1 MWQYGGCIPGP
12 YCNTGWH
19 SSPVVADLNG
29 DGQQDVIWGSYD
41 VVALNGADGSLKW
54 RAPSGNRVWPGI
66 AVADLTGN
74 GTLEVIVGRDSDQ
87 LTVYDR
93 FGGVVWTRNPF
104 GGGDELRSLA
114 VADLDKDGQLEIITG
129 QAAGVAS
136 RQLNVL
142 EANGTVRPGWPAR
155 HDGEPGDSFGM
166 WNQNVVVAD
175 MNSDGFKELF
185 VPGGH
190 YINAF
195 DRNGNQLTV
204 NPIFAPRQF
213 WSEVGTHVDQAVDL
227 RGYANCGVEHRPSFQ
242 DSAPVVADVDG
253 DGVPELIVVGNVY
266 NCGTTPYTSLY
277 HMPFIFKLDRTR
289 WSGSG
294 FDWTVIPTPGPGS
307 APRSED
313 YNVIENV
320 VPNAVV
326 ADLDGDGL
334 KEILFPSYDGK
345 VHAYWLDKT
354 EHGSWPYTVPTSGAP
369 GDDFRFAS
377 EPVVV
382 DLDNDGHAEVIFTSW
397 PKKATGGV
405 GQLHVLDYLGR
416 ELYRV
421 DLPAPA
427 IGAGW
432 NGGLGAP
439 TIANIDSDPDLELVV
454 GTSASG
460 VVAYNLPN
468 TANARVLWGTGRGNY
483 GRTGVPGTV
492 TAPPPPDTTPPTVSI
507 TSPTNGA
514 TVPATVTITAS
525 AADNVGVA
533 GVQFRIDGVNFGA
546 EDTTAPYSI
555 SWNTTAAANGSHTIT
570 ALARDAAGNNTPSA
584 PVTVTVAN
592 VPPPPPDTT
601 PPTVSITSLGN
612 GQTVR
617 GTVTLTAS
625 ASDNVGVVGV
635 QFFGDGTLLGAE
647 ATTAPYS
654 ISVDTT
660 TTSDG
665 SHTLT
670 AIARDAAGNLTTSAP
685 VTVTVS
691 NASPPPPAPV
701 RRFEDTD
708 LSVVYSDPGWRSDM
722 YAALSNGGATDSDQA
737 GAQATFTF
745 TGTSVSW
752 IGGRWV
758 EEGIARVFLDGG
770 FVTEVDTY
778 SKTKEVQVP
787 LFTAVGLADT
797 SHTLTIEVTGR
808 KNIASNLPFVLVDAF
823 DVPAAT
829 ISRLQETDPAVTF
842 AGSGWLQGVTGAE
855 YSGGTVA
862 GSLTAGDQATLT
874 FTGTGVRWLGELG
887 PDNGGIARVF
897 LDGAFMQEVNTY
909 APSPDPGHHSTFQ
922 AEHFKATGLADTSHT
937 LTIEVTGRQDPAAVR
952 ATVVVD
958 AFDVITSGTRRE
970 ETDPAVSYTAGWL
983 QGNRD
988 HPYSEGTAAVS
999 TIPGDRATFTFTGTS
1014 VSWIG
1019 YRGPQAG
1026 IARVILDGS
1035 VVTDSLDLYIPSE
1048 GPQEAVFTLPGLAAG
1063 SHTLTIEVTGS
1074 KNPASLGVSIVVDA
1088 FDVTP

>member
-1 MWQYGGCIPGP
+1 MSRKRACAGALFVLVSWAWLSPLQPCWAQTPSLGSRAPVLMWQYGGCIPGP

-74 GTLEVIVGRDSDQ
+74 GTLEVIVGRDYDQ

-93 FGGVVWTRNPF
+93 CGGVVWTRNPF

-427 IGAGW
+427 IGASW

-439 TIANIDSDPDLELVV
+439 TIANIDSDTDLELVT
-454 GTSASG
+454 GTNASG
-460 VVAYNLPN
+460 VVAYKLPN

-483 GRTGVPGTV
+483 GRTGVPVTV
-492 TAPPPPDTTPPTVSI
+492 TASPPPDTTPPSV
-507 TSPTNGA
+507 PTGL
-514 TVPATVTITAS
+514 TAS
-525 AADNVGVA
+525 AVSSSQINLSWAASSDNVGVS
-533 GVQFRIDGVNFGA
+533 GYRVFRDGTQIA
-546 EDTTAPYSI
+546 TTSATSFTNNTGLSPSTTYSYAV
-555 SWNTTAAANGSHTIT
+555 AAF
-570 ALARDAAGNNTPSA
+570 DAAGNLSA
-584 PVTVTVAN
+584 QSSPASATTQAA
-592 VPPPPPDTT
+592 PDTT
-601 PPTVSITSLGN
+601 PPSVPTG
-612 GQTVR
+612 
-617 GTVTLTAS
+617 LTANAVS
-625 ASDNVGVVGV
+625 SSQINLSWTASTDNVGVSGYRVYRGGTQIATPSTTFFIDTSVLRSEARRVGN
-635 QFFGDGTLLGAE
+635 E
-647 ATTAPYS
+647 AY
-654 ISVDTT
+654 
-660 TTSDG
+660 
-665 SHTLT
+665 
-670 AIARDAAGNLTTSAP
+670 DAAGNDSAQSSPASATTPAPPDTSPPSVPTGLTANAASSSQINLAWTASTDNVGVSGYRVYRGGTQIATTS
-685 VTVTVS
+685 T
-691 NASPPPPAPV
+691 
-701 RRFEDTD
+701 
-708 LSVVYSDPGWRSDM
+708 
-722 YAALSNGGATDSDQA
+722 
-737 GAQATFTF
+737 TFF
-745 TGTSVSW
+745 IDTSV
-752 IGGRWV
+752 
-758 EEGIARVFLDGG
+758 L
-770 FVTEVDTY
+770 
-778 SKTKEVQVP
+778 
-787 LFTAVGLADT
+787 
-797 SHTLTIEVTGR
+797 
-808 KNIASNLPFVLVDAF
+808 
-823 DVPAAT
+823 
-829 ISRLQETDPAVTF
+829 
-842 AGSGWLQGVTGAE
+842 
-855 YSGGTVA
+855 
-862 GSLTAGDQATLT
+862 
-874 FTGTGVRWLGELG
+874 
-887 PDNGGIARVF
+887 
-897 LDGAFMQEVNTY
+897 
-909 APSPDPGHHSTFQ
+909 
-922 AEHFKATGLADTSHT
+922 
-937 LTIEVTGRQDPAAVR
+937 
-952 ATVVVD
+952 
-958 AFDVITSGTRRE
+958 
-970 ETDPAVSYTAGWL
+970 
-983 QGNRD
+983 
-988 HPYSEGTAAVS
+988 
-999 TIPGDRATFTFTGTS
+999 
-1014 VSWIG
+1014 
-1019 YRGPQAG
+1019 
-1026 IARVILDGS
+1026 
-1035 VVTDSLDLYIPSE
+1035 
-1048 GPQEAVFTLPGLAAG
+1048 
-1063 SHTLTIEVTGS
+1063 
-1074 KNPASLGVSIVVDA
+1074 
-1088 FDVTP
+1088 

>member
-1 MWQYGGCIPGP
+1 MSRKRACAGALFVLVSWAWLSPLQPCWAQTPSLGSRAPVLMWQYGGCIPGP

-104 GGGDELRSLA
+104 GGCDELRSLA
-114 VADLDKDGQLEIITG
+114 VADLDKDGQREIITG

-421 DLPAPA
+421 SLPASA
-427 IGAGW
+427 IGASW
-432 NGGLGAP
+432 NGSLGAP
-439 TIANIDSDPDLELVV
+439 TIANIDSDPDLELVTA
-454 GTSASG
+454 TSASG
-460 VVAYNLPN
+460 VVAYKLPN

-483 GRTGVPGTV
+483 GRTGVSVTV
-492 TAPPPPDTTPPTVSI
+492 TAPPPPDTTPPLVPTGLTASAVSSSQINLSWTASSDNVGVSGYRVYRGGTQIATTSTTSFANTGLSASTTYSYTVAAYDAAGNVSAQSSSASATTPAPPDTTAPTVSI
-507 TSPTNGA
+507 TSPVSGA
-514 TVPATVTITAS
+514 TVGSTTS
-525 AADNVGVA
+525 VA
-533 GVQFRIDGVNFGA
+533 
-546 EDTTAPYSI
+546 
-555 SWNTTAAANGSHTIT
+555 
-570 ALARDAAGNNTPSA
+570 
-584 PVTVTVAN
+584 
-592 VPPPPPDTT
+592 
-601 PPTVSITSLGN
+601 
-612 GQTVR
+612 
-617 GTVTLTAS
+617 AS

-635 QFFGDGTLLGAE
+635 QFLLDGANLGAE
-647 ATTAPYS
+647 DTSAPYS
-654 ISVDTT
+654 VSWNTT
-660 TTSDG
+660 TASNA

-670 AIARDAAGNLTTSAP
+670 AVARDAAGLRTTSAP
-685 VTVTVS
+685 VTVTVFNDTTAPTVS
-691 NASPPPPAPV
+691 ITSPV
-701 RRFEDTD
+701 
-708 LSVVYSDPGWRSDM
+708 S
-722 YAALSNGGATDSDQA
+722 GATVGGTTSVTASATRRAADLGVQFLLD
-737 GAQATFTF
+737 GANLGAEDAAAPY
-745 TGTSVSW
+745 SVSW
-752 IGGRWV
+752 N
-758 EEGIARVFLDGG
+758 
-770 FVTEVDTY
+770 TT
-778 SKTKEVQVP
+778 T
-787 LFTAVGLADT
+787 
-797 SHTLTIEVTGR
+797 
-808 KNIASNLPFVLVDAF
+808 ASN
-823 DVPAAT
+823 
-829 ISRLQETDPAVTF
+829 
-842 AGSGWLQGVTGAE
+842 
-855 YSGGTVA
+855 
-862 GSLTAGDQATLT
+862 
-874 FTGTGVRWLGELG
+874 
-887 PDNGGIARVF
+887 
-897 LDGAFMQEVNTY
+897 
-909 APSPDPGHHSTFQ
+909 
-922 AEHFKATGLADTSHT
+922 
-937 LTIEVTGRQDPAAVR
+937 
-952 ATVVVD
+952 
-958 AFDVITSGTRRE
+958 
-970 ETDPAVSYTAGWL
+970 
-983 QGNRD
+983 
-988 HPYSEGTAAVS
+988 
-999 TIPGDRATFTFTGTS
+999 
-1014 VSWIG
+1014 
-1019 YRGPQAG
+1019 
-1026 IARVILDGS
+1026 
-1035 VVTDSLDLYIPSE
+1035 
-1048 GPQEAVFTLPGLAAG
+1048 G
-1063 SHTLTIEVTGS
+1063 SHTLTAVARDAAGNRTTSAAVTVTVFNDTTPPTVSITSPVSGATVGGTTS
-1074 KNPASLGVSIVVDA
+1074 VTANASDNVGVVGVQFLLDGANLGVEDAAAPYSVSWNTTTASNGSHTLTAVARDAAGNRTTSAPVTVTVFNDTTPPSVTINQAASQADPTNSSPINFTAVFSKPVSGFTGAGVAISGTAGGTKTVTVSGGPSTYTVAVSGMSSAGTVIASIAAGVAQDA
-1088 FDVTP
+1088 AGNTNTASTSTDNSVSLRPPATP

>member
-1 MWQYGGCIPGP
+1 MSRKRACAGALFVLVSWAWLSPLQPCWAQTPSLGSRAPVLMWQYGGCIPGP

-19 SSPVVADLNG
+19 SSPGVADLNG

-74 GTLEVIVGRDSDQ
+74 GTLEVIVGRTSAQ
-87 LTVYDR
+87 PTVYDR

-114 VADLDKDGQLEIITG
+114 VADLAKDGQLEIITG
-129 QAAGVAS
+129 RAAGVAS
-136 RQLNVL
+136 RQLTVL
-142 EANGTVRPGWPAR
+142 EPNGTVRPGWPAR
-155 HDGEPGDSFGM
+155 HDGEPGNSFGM

-195 DRNGNQLTV
+195 DRNGNQLPANAIYNNISPV
-204 NPIFAPRQF
+204 GPKV
-213 WSEVGTHVDQAVDL
+213 WSQVAVHVDNAVDL
-227 RGYANCGVEHRPSFQ
+227 RGFAYCGVEHRPTFEG
-242 DSAPVVADVDG
+242 SAPAVSDVDG

-266 NCGTTPYTSLY
+266 NCGTNASLY

-289 WSGSG
+289 WNGSG

-326 ADLDGDGL
+326 ADLDGDGF

-354 EHGSWPYTVPTSGAP
+354 EHGSWPYTVPTRGAP

-460 VVAYNLPN
+460 VVAYKLPT

-492 TAPPPPDTTPPTVSI
+492 TALPPPDTTPPTVSI
-507 TSPTNGA
+507 TAPANGA

-533 GVQFRIDGVNFGA
+533 GVQFRIDGANGGA
-546 EDTTAPYSI
+546 EATTAPYSV
-555 SWNTTAAANGSHTIT
+555 SWNTATASDGSHKIT
-570 ALARDAAGNNTPSA
+570 AIARDAAGNSTPSA

-592 VPPPPPDTT
+592 NAPPPPP
-601 PPTVSITSLGN
+601 
-612 GQTVR
+612 
-617 GTVTLTAS
+617 
-625 ASDNVGVVGV
+625 
-635 QFFGDGTLLGAE
+635 
-647 ATTAPYS
+647 
-654 ISVDTT
+654 
-660 TTSDG
+660 
-665 SHTLT
+665 
-670 AIARDAAGNLTTSAP
+670 
-685 VTVTVS
+685 
-691 NASPPPPAPV
+691 PV

-708 LSVVYSDPGWRSDM
+708 PSIVYSGPGWRSDM
-722 YAALSNGGATDSDQA
+722 YAALSNGGATASDQA

-758 EEGIARVFLDGG
+758 EEGIARVFLDGS
-770 FVTEVDTY
+770 FVAEVDTY

-797 SHTLTIEVTGR
+797 SHTLMIEVTGR
-808 KNIASNLPFVLVDAF
+808 KNVASMLAFVLVDAF

-829 ISRLQETDPAVTF
+829 ISRLQDTDPSVTF
-842 AGSGWLQGVTGAE
+842 TGSGWLQGVTGNE
-855 YSGGTVA
+855 YSGGTAA
-862 GSLTAGDQATLT
+862 GSLTAGDQATFT

-958 AFDVITSGTRRE
+958 AFEVITSGTRRE

>member
-326 ADLDGDGL
+326 ADLDGDGF

-377 EPVVV
+377 EPV
-382 DLDNDGHAEVIFTSW
+382 TW
-397 PKKATGGV
+397 TTTATPRSSSPRGP
-405 GQLHVLDYLGR
+405 R
-416 ELYRV
+416 RPRV
-421 DLPAPA
+421 
-427 IGAGW
+427 
-432 NGGLGAP
+432 
-439 TIANIDSDPDLELVV
+439 
-454 GTSASG
+454 ASG
-460 VVAYNLPN
+460 NSTSSTISGGSCIEWTCRRLPSVRAG
-468 TANARVLWGTGRGNY
+468 TA
-483 GRTGVPGTV
+483 
-492 TAPPPPDTTPPTVSI
+492 
-507 TSPTNGA
+507 
-514 TVPATVTITAS
+514 
-525 AADNVGVA
+525 
-533 GVQFRIDGVNFGA
+533 
-546 EDTTAPYSI
+546 
-555 SWNTTAAANGSHTIT
+555 
-570 ALARDAAGNNTPSA
+570 ALARRPSPTSTP
-584 PVTVTVAN
+584 
-592 VPPPPPDTT
+592 T
-601 PPTVSITSLGN
+601 PTSSWSWARARVGSSPTSFRIRRT
-612 GQTVR
+612 R
-617 GTVTLTAS
+617 A
-625 ASDNVGVVGV
+625 
-635 QFFGDGTLLGAE
+635 FFGERVE
-647 ATTAPYS
+647 A
-654 ISVDTT
+654 I
-660 TTSDG
+660 
-665 SHTLT
+665 
-670 AIARDAAGNLTTSAP
+670 
-685 VTVTVS
+685 
-691 NASPPPPAPV
+691 
-701 RRFEDTD
+701 
-708 LSVVYSDPGWRSDM
+708 
-722 YAALSNGGATDSDQA
+722 
-737 GAQATFTF
+737 
-745 TGTSVSW
+745 
-752 IGGRWV
+752 
-758 EEGIARVFLDGG
+758 
-770 FVTEVDTY
+770 
-778 SKTKEVQVP
+778 
-787 LFTAVGLADT
+787 
-797 SHTLTIEVTGR
+797 
-808 KNIASNLPFVLVDAF
+808 
-823 DVPAAT
+823 
-829 ISRLQETDPAVTF
+829 
-842 AGSGWLQGVTGAE
+842 TGAR
-855 YSGGTVA
+855 
-862 GSLTAGDQATLT
+862 GSQA
-874 FTGTGVRWLGELG
+874 
-887 PDNGGIARVF
+887 P
-897 LDGAFMQEVNTY
+897 
-909 APSPDPGHHSTFQ
+909 
-922 AEHFKATGLADTSHT
+922 
-937 LTIEVTGRQDPAAVR
+937 
-952 ATVVVD
+952 
-958 AFDVITSGTRRE
+958 
-970 ETDPAVSYTAGWL
+970 
-983 QGNRD
+983 
-988 HPYSEGTAAVS
+988 
-999 TIPGDRATFTFTGTS
+999 
-1014 VSWIG
+1014 
-1019 YRGPQAG
+1019 
-1026 IARVILDGS
+1026 
-1035 VVTDSLDLYIPSE
+1035 
-1048 GPQEAVFTLPGLAAG
+1048 
-1063 SHTLTIEVTGS
+1063 
-1074 KNPASLGVSIVVDA
+1074 
-1088 FDVTP
+1088 